1 MTVYCDIEGQTV
13 YPEQTVIL
21 GVLTMNMVCYGI
33 FVNGTIRQICM
44 VLGINCLSIRP
55 KTDAKIEEK
64 KDKTVAQKT
73 EENKFA
79 MTEETAD
86 VSDDD
91 EGK

>member
-1 MTVYCDIEGQTV
+1 
-13 YPEQTVIL
+13 
-21 GVLTMNMVCYGI
+21 MNMVCYGI

-44 VLGINCLSIRP
+44 VLGINCLSITP
-55 KTDAKIEEK
+55 KTAAKAECK
-64 KDKTVAQKT
+64 KDENCCQKT

-91 EGK
+91 GGK